1 MLGLD
6 ACELGAQLLE
16 LLRLALCARVLLAD
30 KEGEPVPTDEV
41 LDETVPEYQAPG
53 KKSML
58 AIWQLDPE
66 DVSLVK
72 YKQTLLGPLPPVV
85 DSGLPNVQVTRLTL
99 LSDQAPGPLVMDLT
113 GDLAALKNQ
122 VFVLKEGIEY
132 KVKITF
138 KVNKEIVSGLKC
150 LHHTYRRGL
159 RVDKAI
165 FMMGSYGPRAQEYEF
180 VTTVEEAPRGALA
193 RGLYV
198 VRSLFTDDD
207 RLDHL
212 SWEWCLHVCQDWK
225 D

>member
-1 MLGLD
+1 MWR
-6 ACELGAQLLE
+6 AASRGAGGGVC
-16 LLRLALCARVLLAD
+16 R
-30 KEGEPVPTDEV
+30 
-41 LDETVPEYQAPG
+41 APCG
-53 KKSML
+53 CCFSS
-58 AIWQLDPE
+58 DP
-66 DVSLVK
+66 S
-72 YKQTLLGPLPPVV
+72 
-85 DSGLPNVQVTRLTL
+85 LPNVQVTRLTL
-99 LSDQAPGPLVMDLT
+99 LSDQAPGPIVMDLT

-122 VFVLKEGIEY
+122 VFILKEGIEY

-165 FMMGSYGPRAQEYEF
+165 FMVGSYGPRAHEYEF